1 MSNVQKSQQGI
12 LVDMKHSFD
21 MIEGYLYS
29 LLDISK
35 QAYNYANVFI
45 DGSTVDESQNMQL
58 FQFDCFIR
66 TLAHLHTLS
75 KNVQDLL
82 DNHDVSIYDLVE
94 KVQAFNTLF
103 QQFVFPDIM
112 WAGEY
117 WIGFLNTWSIIQE
130 ELSIVLL
137 HLSKI
142 SSRDVTNIHS
152 IITKPK
158 ILLEIPIKTT
168 YGTKKISVINGNLTQ
183 SYEKYD
189 IVVCS
194 AYKNGY
200 APTPKTLIGSLLSDK
215 NISVLML
222 AKNCELDFKKQGAW
236 LSREINCNFH
246 RIACIELTDYAHR
259 ENIELVTL
267 KSVFSTLSYLIEQAA
282 IKGISVKRI
291 ALPILGSGHQKLDT
305 GFILSPLMTYCLK
318 MLHSIEE
325 TFEIVFYELDEDRA
339 IYTVDRLQELL
350 SNERKDDVFISYS
363 SKQYDIAMRIYTY
376 LTENSIKCW
385 MAPQSIPAGS
395 QYYLEIP
402 KAISSIKILLLL
414 LTQDAVN
421 SRFVPKEVSA
431 SLGAGKQII
440 PFQVGEVIL
449 ENGFDFLL
457 EGEQIKSIGN
467 VENINTE
474 YILEEVNRKLINN
487 YQKAPTSTWTMRST
501 NRSPYQ

>member
-1 MSNVQKSQQGI
+1 MRDYINVS
-12 LVDMKHSFD
+12 
-21 MIEGYLYS
+21 
-29 LLDISK
+29 
-35 QAYNYANVFI
+35 I
-45 DGSTVDESQNMQL
+45 DGNTVDESQKMEL
-58 FQFDCFIR
+58 FPIDCFIR
-66 TLAHLHTLS
+66 TLAHLHSLS

-82 DNHDVSIYDLVE
+82 DNHEVSIYNLVE
-94 KVQAFNTLF
+94 KVEAFDTLF
-103 QQFVFPDIM
+103 QQFVFPDIV
-112 WAGEY
+112 WANEY
-117 WIGFLNTWSIIQE
+117 WNRIINTCSKIQE
-130 ELSIVLL
+130 ELSTVLL
-137 HLSKI
+137 QFSNI
-142 SSRDVTNIHS
+142 SSHSANIRS
-152 IITKPK
+152 ILTKPK
-158 ILLEIPIKTT
+158 ILIEIPIKTT
-168 YGTKKISVINGNLTQ
+168 YGTKKISVVNGNLTR
-183 SYEKYD
+183 SNEEYD

-194 AYKNGY
+194 SYKNGY
-200 APTPKTLIGSLLSDK
+200 APTPKTLIGGLLSDK

-222 AKNCELDFKKQGAW
+222 AKDCELDFKKQGAW
-236 LSREINCNFH
+236 LSKEINCNFH

-350 SNERKDDVFISYS
+350 SNERKNDVFISYS

-440 PFQVGEVIL
+440 PFQIGEVIL

-467 VENINTE
+467 VGNINIE
-474 YILEEVNRKLINN
+474 FILEEVNRKLI
-487 YQKAPTSTWTMRST
+487 KKR
-501 NRSPYQ
+501 

>member
-1 MSNVQKSQQGI
+1 MSNGKKSQQEI
-12 LVDMKHSFD
+12 LIDTKRSFD
-21 MIEGYLYS
+21 RIEEYLCL
-29 LLDISK
+29 LLDICKKMCDYIS
-35 QAYNYANVFI
+35 VSI
-45 DGSTVDESQNMQL
+45 DGNTADESQKMEL
-58 FQFDCFIR
+58 FQIDCFIR
-66 TLAHLHTLS
+66 TLAHLHSLS

-82 DNHDVSIYDLVE
+82 DNHEVSIYNLVE
-94 KVQAFNTLF
+94 KVEAFNTLF
-103 QQFVFPDIM
+103 QQFVFSEIM
-112 WAGEY
+112 WANEY
-117 WIGFLNTWSIIQE
+117 WNSFLNTWSKIQE

-137 HLSKI
+137 QLSKI
-142 SSRDVTNIHS
+142 SPYSTNIHS

-158 ILLEIPIKTT
+158 ILIEIPIKTT
-168 YGTKKISVINGNLTQ
+168 YGTKKISVVNGNLSQ
-183 SYEKYD
+183 SYEEYD

-222 AKNCELDFKKQGAW
+222 SKDCELDFKKQGAW
-236 LSREINCNFH
+236 LSKEINCNFH

-267 KSVFSTLSYLIEQAA
+267 KSVFSTLCYLVEQAA
-282 IKGISVKRI
+282 IKGIPVKRI
-291 ALPILGSGHQKLDT
+291 ALPILGSGHQKLDI

-350 SNERKDDVFISYS
+350 SIERNDDVFISYS

-414 LTQDAVN
+414 LTQDAVS

-467 VENINTE
+467 VGNINIE
-474 YILEEVNRKLINN
+474 FILEEVNRKLI
-487 YQKAPTSTWTMRST
+487 T
-501 NRSPYQ
+501 NC